1 MDNEERI
8 ARLEEMLKECFER
21 ITYLDNLLV
30 NEIIDPISSA
40 YEKREDEENFNVFKD
55 KYGERLAPYSDML
68 TTIEAGDTDA
78 VRKAYDTYKSYDDDV
93 KSNFT
98 EEQYIDMLCTELDK
112 YINKIRDSLGVGKDS
127 DVSVT
132 STSEGDVSVAVNGE
146 EIGTAEKEPTP
157 ADEVPSE
164 PNGEEVVE
172 ETTEENSEVEE
183 PTKELSEDEESK
195 AFMEELMRDR
205 EKYMKGR

>member
-1 MDNEERI
+1 MDNEERL
-8 ARLEEMLKECFER
+8 ARLEEMLGECFKR
-21 ITYLDNLLV
+21 INYLDNLLV

-157 ADEVPSE
+157 ADEVPNE
-164 PNGEEVVE
+164 PSEEVAE

>member
-1 MDNEERI
+1 MDNEERL

-112 YINKIRDSLGVGKDS
+112 YINKIRDSLGVGKNS

-164 PNGEEVVE
+164 PSEEVVE

>member
-112 YINKIRDSLGVGKDS
+112 YINKIRDSLGVGKNS

-146 EIGTAEKEPTP
+146 EIGTAEKEPAP

-164 PNGEEVVE
+164 PSKEEVV

>member
-1 MDNEERI
+1 MDNEERL

-112 YINKIRDSLGVGKDS
+112 YINKIRDSLGVGKNS

-146 EIGTAEKEPTP
+146 EIGAAEKEPTP

-164 PNGEEVVE
+164 PSEEVVE

>member
-8 ARLEEMLKECFER
+8 ARLEEMLGECFKR
-21 ITYLDNLLV
+21 INYLDNLLV

-112 YINKIRDSLGVGKDS
+112 YINKIRDSLGVGKNS

-164 PNGEEVVE
+164 PSEEEVT

>member
-112 YINKIRDSLGVGKDS
+112 YINKIRDSLGVGKNS

-132 STSEGDVSVAVNGE
+132 STSEGDVSVSVNGE

-164 PNGEEVVE
+164 PSEEVVE
-172 ETTEENSEVEE
+172 ETSEENSEVEE

>member
-68 TTIEAGDTDA
+68 TSIEAGDTDA

-112 YINKIRDSLGVGKDS
+112 YINKIRDSLGVGKDA

-164 PNGEEVVE
+164 PSEEEVT

>member
-1 MDNEERI
+1 MDNEERL

-68 TTIEAGDTDA
+68 TSIEAGDTDA

-112 YINKIRDSLGVGKDS
+112 YINKIRDSLGVGKNS

-164 PNGEEVVE
+164 PSEEVVE

>member
-1 MDNEERI
+1 MDNEERL

-164 PNGEEVVE
+164 PSEEVVE
-172 ETTEENSEVEE
+172 ETTEENSKVEE

>member
-8 ARLEEMLKECFER
+8 ARLEEMLGECFKR

-164 PNGEEVVE
+164 PSEEEVE
-172 ETTEENSEVEE
+172 ETSEENSEVEE

>member
-68 TTIEAGDTDA
+68 TSIEAGDTDA

-112 YINKIRDSLGVGKDS
+112 YINKIRDSLGVGKNS

-164 PNGEEVVE
+164 PSEEEV

>member
-164 PNGEEVVE
+164 PSEEVVE
-172 ETTEENSEVEE
+172 ETSEENSEVEE

>member
-68 TTIEAGDTDA
+68 TSIEAGDTDA

-112 YINKIRDSLGVGKDS
+112 YINKIRDSLGVGKDA

-157 ADEVPSE
+157 ADEVPSV
-164 PNGEEVVE
+164 PSEEVVE

>member
-112 YINKIRDSLGVGKDS
+112 YINKIRDSLGVGKDA

-164 PNGEEVVE
+164 PSEEEVV

>member
-1 MDNEERI
+1 MDNEERL

-112 YINKIRDSLGVGKDS
+112 YINKIRDSLGVGKNS

-146 EIGTAEKEPTP
+146 EIGNAEKEPTP

-164 PNGEEVVE
+164 PSEEVVE

>member
-164 PNGEEVVE
+164 PNEEVVE